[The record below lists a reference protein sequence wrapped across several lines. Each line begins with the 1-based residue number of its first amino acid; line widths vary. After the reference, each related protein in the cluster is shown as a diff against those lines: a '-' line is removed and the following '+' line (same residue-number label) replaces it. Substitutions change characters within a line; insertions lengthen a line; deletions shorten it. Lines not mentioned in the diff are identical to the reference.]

1 MNWHNLCSLL
11 PRGSPLAGNQI
22 PANPQSGQGED
33 MCGRYASARKRI
45 ELLEEFRVERDRVAE
60 SLQPDYNVAPTKPVY
75 AVLTRGTRSAETP
88 PVETPS
94 AEISSTGAP
103 SSETSGAATG
113 SAAPASAAPVSAAPA
128 SGVARE
134 LRVVRWGLVPYWAKD
149 PKIGSRLINARAET
163 VDSKPAFR
171 QAFKR
176 RRCLL
181 PADGYYE
188 WQRPDGG
195 ESDSPGGKGA
205 GAGGAKQPYYIFR
218 EDGGPLAFAG
228 LYELWRDAALP
239 DDHERAWLWTTT
251 IITTSA
257 PDDLGQIHDR
267 MPMVIEPE
275 RWAEWLDPAA
285 NDPADLMALLA
296 PAASG
301 GLTSY
306 PVSQAVNSVRN
317 NGPELIE
324 RVEPGL
330 LGLGAGPG
338 APAARSSRSRSAASQ
353 GISGSAPDKLF

>member
-1 MNWHNLCSLL
+1 
-11 PRGSPLAGNQI
+11 
-22 PANPQSGQGED
+22 

-60 SLQPDYNVAPTKPVY
+60 SLQPDYNVAPTKQVY
-75 AVLTRGTRSAETP
+75 AVLTRGTRGSRAEPEAP
-88 PVETPS
+88 P
-94 AEISSTGAP
+94 A
-103 SSETSGAATG
+103 GAARTA
-113 SAAPASAAPVSAAPA
+113 AAPPD
-128 SGVARE
+128 VARE

-188 WQRPDGG
+188 WQQPDGR
-195 ESDSPGGKGA
+195 ESDSPGGRGGA
-205 GAGGAKQPYYIFR
+205 GRGGAGKGGAGRGGGAKQPYYIFR

-239 DDHERAWLWTTT
+239 DDHERAWLWTAV

-257 PDDLGQIHDR
+257 LDDLGKIHDR
-267 MPMVIEPE
+267 MPMVIQPD
-275 RWAEWLDPAA
+275 RWQEWLDPAVS
-285 NDPADLMALLA
+285 DPADLMALLA
-296 PAASG
+296 PAASI

-306 PVSQAVNSVRN
+306 PVSTAVNSVRN
-317 NGPELIE
+317 NGPELTQ
-324 RVEPGL
+324 RVDPGL
-330 LGLGAGPG
+330 LGPDSVPG
-338 APAARSSRSRSAASQ
+338 APSARSSRSRSAASQ
-353 GISGSAPDKLF
+353 AISGSVPDKLF